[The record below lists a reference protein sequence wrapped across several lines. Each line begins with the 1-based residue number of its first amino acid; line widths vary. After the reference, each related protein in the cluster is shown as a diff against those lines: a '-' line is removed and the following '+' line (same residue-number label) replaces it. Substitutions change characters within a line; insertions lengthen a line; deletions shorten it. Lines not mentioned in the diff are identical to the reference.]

1 MIQKAKAYAARY
13 RADPSH
19 TTMADI
25 AVDFDKETN
34 ELIKSR
40 NVTTDK
46 AFKAVLTELDTKW
59 QSFARLVSI
68 NPDGYKLIMY
78 KLHPTTAAFAWP
90 DFKPRLPAAQPTA
103 PNTPTVNE
111 QSEQDEQSKQQA

>member
-34 ELIKSR
+34 ELVKSR
-40 NVTTDK
+40 NVTTNK
-46 AFKAVLTELDTKW
+46 AFKAVLTEMDTKW

-90 DFKPRLPAAQPTA
+90 DFKPYTPGTQPAT
-103 PNTPTVNE
+103 TPTSDE
-111 QSEQDEQSKQQA
+111 QSEQQA